1 MVAVVVEA
9 GGLVKAARELLWLQV
24 MWVYALPPG
33 LRLWSC
39 WWFKRDSM
47 APGDEAIQKPA
58 SAFSMC
64 RRERGGRRVVQV
76 SSTVGAIA
84 ALRSRIKAQSK
95 DVATHIAADPEA
107 QSFIDDWTGSDP
119 VSR

>member
-1 MVAVVVEA
+1 VSVAVEA
-9 GGLVKAARELLWLQV
+9 GGLVKAAREWLRLQV
-24 MWVYALPPG
+24 LRIYVLPSG
-33 LRLWSC
+33 LGLWNC

-47 APGDEAIQKPA
+47 APADEAIQKPA
-58 SAFSMC
+58 SVFSIR

-76 SSTVGAIA
+76 SSTVGAIN

-95 DVATHIAADPEA
+95 DVAMHIAFDPEA
-107 QSFIDDWTGSDP
+107 QSFIDDWTSSDP

>member
-1 MVAVVVEA
+1 
-9 GGLVKAARELLWLQV
+9 
-24 MWVYALPPG
+24 
-33 LRLWSC
+33 
-39 WWFKRDSM
+39 M
-47 APGDEAIQKPA
+47 APADEAIQEA
-58 SAFSMC
+58 AAVFSMR

-76 SSTVGAIA
+76 SSTVGAID

-107 QSFIDDWTGSDP
+107 QSFIDDWTSTDP

>member
-1 MVAVVVEA
+1 MVALAVEA
-9 GGLVKAARELLWLQV
+9 GGLVKAARELLRLHVVRVHGLQ
-24 MWVYALPPG
+24 PG
-33 LRLWSC
+33 LGLLGCSR
-39 WWFKRDSM
+39 FNGVSM
-47 APGDEAIQKPA
+47 APADEAIQEA
-58 SAFSMC
+58 AAVFSMR

-76 SSTVGAIA
+76 SSAVGAVD

-107 QSFIDDWTGSDP
+107 QSFIDDWTSSDP

>member
-1 MVAVVVEA
+1 VVAVAVEA
-9 GGLVKAARELLWLQV
+9 GGLVKAAREWLRLQV
-24 MWVYALPPG
+24 VRVYALPPG
-33 LRLWSC
+33 LELWSC

-47 APGDEAIQKPA
+47 APADEAIQKPA
-58 SAFSMC
+58 SVFSMR

-76 SSTVGAIA
+76 SSTVGAID

-95 DVATHIAADPEA
+95 DVAMHIAFDPEA
-107 QSFIDDWTGSDP
+107 QSFIDDWTSSDP

>member
-1 MVAVVVEA
+1 VVAVAVEA
-9 GGLVKAARELLWLQV
+9 GGLVKAAREWLRLQIV
-24 MWVYALPPG
+24 RVHGLPPG
-33 LRLWSC
+33 IGLWRC
-39 WWFKRDSM
+39 WRFKSYSM
-47 APGDEAIQKPA
+47 APADEAIQEA
-58 SAFSMC
+58 AAVFSMR

-95 DVATHIAADPEA
+95 DVATHIAADPDA
-107 QSFIDDWTGSDP
+107 QSFIDDWTSTDP

>member
-1 MVAVVVEA
+1 VVAVAVES
-9 GGLVKAARELLWLQV
+9 GGLVKAAWELLRLQV
-24 MWVYALPPG
+24 VRVHSLPSG
-33 LRLWSC
+33 LGLWRC
-39 WWFKRDSM
+39 WRFKRDSM
-47 APGDEAIQKPA
+47 APADKAIQEA
-58 SAFSMC
+58 AAVFSMR

-76 SSTVGAIA
+76 SSTVGAVD

-107 QSFIDDWTGSDP
+107 QSFIDDWTSSDP